1 MAARDDRLTIVV
13 IGPKNSG
20 KTVFLSALANSPR
33 VGAGDPVTVRA
44 VKLHWEA
51 LAKGEN
57 PPATAATLTN
67 MLFSFNGSS
76 GQREYNVDLRLPD
89 YDGHF
94 AEILSEY
101 ESGAKE
107 IGQLRELVREADGF
121 VVLMPADERDAAVM
135 EKLRVEIGSFIEVAR
150 AEFGA
155 KITRPLVLAVNKW
168 DFSPHFRSAGE
179 DEAARNLIE
188 SIGIYRDI
196 YKKLQSHFADIIILP
211 LSAYGHAAVEG
222 KPGPDGLAPYRVEDP
237 IIVIIEKC
245 FASLLREARDL
256 EKDGS
261 WTALAA
267 LLSRSRALWRR
278 QPDGEFAALFR
289 TALEHCAKSLAEG
302 LSRAQ
307 NAQDYE
313 DIWNASPQ
321 KDFWQDFTEGERAE
335 IEEIRRKCLD
345 AASRELTQRIS
356 KTRNRAEYENI
367 LQNSPQGKYFADFND
382 EQRAGI
388 LKIAERH
395 KRSEKRRRGLKKAR
409 LALAALFLLGCGF
422 CAWWYMDF
430 SRVYAEAMNPSL
442 GVGEQWHE
450 LASFITRYGSNPVV
464 ARLFSAKLDEASKTR
479 ASLVAR
485 VAEDIGTR
493 YDEALKEHDACSR
506 VSLAA
511 RLIDEANSPGLN
523 APRGLIDKIDLL
535 HEQSSRVCQA
545 LTRIINAK
553 TQADFDAAEKLLSQ
567 LPPSPEIAALRERL
581 RLRRDELVH
590 AERTSPEGMRIAA
603 IREEFTRISRQGS
616 LEEAENFIETHRNDA
631 SEEAR
636 GLADQL
642 GEGMGA
648 RFHRSLLSFIRS
660 MKTFGD
666 DELGALRELA
676 GRNYRYQ
683 LDAGQ
688 RKTFADEMQKLAENH
703 DKSLIEALP
712 EKIANQNELAL
723 AEEKLKAAT
732 GLPAALRLGDNLFR
746 YRRPDNLEYALGA
759 RGQLIGAYRKML
771 GEGISASNLEV
782 AADEDN
788 ALKLHGRKIG
798 SAFTKNNELTITF
811 PGDMPELS
819 WRASPMTDHEDA
831 AEKTYFLDMGPVVVR
846 PVSGEARLKEEN
858 FGSPDLGCASPL
870 TIDNADLFELQNTG
884 ALRKP
889 LAGSCRGL
897 TLIFHRQGG

>member
-67 MLFSFNGSS
+67 MLFSFNGRS
-76 GQREYNVDLRLPD
+76 GEREYNVDLKLPD

-107 IGQLRELVREADGF
+107 IGQLRELVRDADGF

-135 EKLRVEIGSFIEVAR
+135 EKLRVEIGSFIDVAR

-155 KITRPLVLAVNKW
+155 KISRPLVLAVNKW
-168 DFSPHFRSAGE
+168 DYSPHFRSAGE
-179 DEAARNLIE
+179 DEAARTLIE

-196 YKKLQSHFADIIILP
+196 YKKLQSHFSDIIVLP
-211 LSAYGHAAVEG
+211 LSAYGHAAVDG

-237 IIVIIEKC
+237 IIVIVEKC
-245 FASLLREARDL
+245 FESLLREAREL
-256 EKDGS
+256 EKAGS

-267 LLSRSRALWRR
+267 LLSRSKALWRR

-289 TALEHCAKSLAEG
+289 AALEHCAKSLSEE
-302 LSRAQ
+302 LSHAQ
-307 NAQDYE
+307 NMPEYE
-313 DIWNASPQ
+313 RIWDAAPQ
-321 KDFWQDFTEGERAE
+321 KDFWPDFPEHSRAE
-335 IEEIRRKCLD
+335 IEAIRRECLD
-345 AASRELTQRIS
+345 AASRELSQRLS
-356 KTRNRAEYENI
+356 KSRNRAEYENI
-367 LQNSPQGKYFADFND
+367 LQNSPPGKYFADFND

-395 KRSEKRRRGLKKAR
+395 KRTEKRRRGFKKAR
-409 LALAALFLLGCGF
+409 LALAALFLLCCGF
-422 CAWWYMDF
+422 SVWWYVNF

-450 LASFITRYGSNPVV
+450 LASFITRYGSNPIA
-464 ARLFSAKLDEASKTR
+464 ARLFAAKLDEAAKTR
-479 ASLVAR
+479 ASLVNQ
-485 VAEDIGTR
+485 VADDIGKR
-493 YDEALKEHDACSR
+493 YGEAAKDQDACSR
-506 VSLAA
+506 AARAA
-511 RLIDEANSPGLN
+511 RLLDEANSPGLN

-535 HEQSSRVCQA
+535 HEQASRVCQA
-545 LTRIINAK
+545 VTRIVNAK
-553 TQADFDAAEKLLSQ
+553 TPADLDAGEKLLSQ
-567 LPPSPEIAALRERL
+567 LPATPEIAALRERL
-581 RLRRDELVH
+581 RIRRDELAH
-590 AERTSPEGMRIAA
+590 AQANSPEGMRLAA
-603 IREEFTRISRQGS
+603 IRAEFSRIAGQGS
-616 LEEAENFIETHRNDA
+616 LEEAENFIEAHRNDA
-631 SEEAR
+631 SGEAR
-636 GLADQL
+636 KLADQM

-648 RFHRSLLSFIRS
+648 RFHRSLLAFIRS

-683 LDAGQ
+683 LDATQ
-688 RKTFADEMQKLAENH
+688 RRAFSDEMQKLAENH
-703 DKSLIEALP
+703 DKNLIEALP
-712 EKIANQNELAL
+712 EKIANQEELAE

-732 GLPAALRLGDNLFR
+732 GLPSALRLGDNLFR
-746 YRRPDNLEYALGA
+746 YRRPDNLEYALGSRA
-759 RGQLIGAYRKML
+759 QLIGAYRNML
-771 GEGISASNLEV
+771 GEGLSASNLEV
-782 AADEDN
+782 AASEEN
-788 ALKLHGRKIG
+788 ALRLHGRKIG

-831 AEKTYFLDMGPVVVR
+831 GEKTYFLDMGPVQVR
-846 PVSGEARLKEEN
+846 PVNGEARLKEEN
-858 FGSPDLGCASPL
+858 FGSPDLGCASPF
-870 TIDNADLFELQNTG
+870 TIDNEDMFKLQNTG
-884 ALRKP
+884 VLRKP
-889 LAGSCRGL
+889 LGGSCRGL
-897 TLIFHRQGG
+897 SLIFHRQGG